1 MNKLFFVIAFIV
13 FCSSCR
19 EEEKPTTYQLF
30 NNSNRIVTDIQYL
43 DGTMYEV
50 IVHHYYKTKLIQENN
65 IGEIATEGGKTGLM
79 NVPANTDLFKVS
91 FKFLPARSPDY
102 IAPWNIRYYMIDY
115 KIIVREENNILGV
128 NGGSFISDTIVKRD
142 VHIDFLKVARTLN

>member
-1 MNKLFFVIAFIV
+1 MMNKLFFVFAIIV
-13 FCSSCR
+13 LCSSCR

-30 NNSNRIVTDIQYL
+30 NNSNRIVTDIKYL

-50 IVHHYYKTKLIQENN
+50 LVHHYYKTKLIQEDN

-91 FKFLPARSPDY
+91 FKFLPSKSPEY
-102 IAPWNIRYYMIDY
+102 IASWNVRYYMIDY
-115 KIIVREENNILGV
+115 KIIVRGENNILGV
-128 NGGSFISDTIVKRD
+128 NGGSFISDTIVKR
-142 VHIDFLKVARTLN
+142 